1 MEIEVVCGV
10 DEAGRG
16 ALAGPVVAAAVILGN
31 AEIDG
36 IRDSKKLSPE
46 RRERLAALIAEECVD
61 FAYGVASVEEIEKA
75 NILNA
80 TMAAMQRAIA
90 KIVIVPDKV
99 LVDGNRE
106 PDLPY
111 PCEAI
116 IDGDD
121 LVAEISAA
129 SILAKVERDR
139 IMGELAQEHPAYG
152 FEVHKGY
159 GTEAHMG
166 ALSEHGPSPH
176 HRRKFA
182 PVRKLIEERGG

>member
-16 ALAGPVVAAAVILGN
+16 SLAGPVVAAAVILGN
-31 AEIDG
+31 AEIEG
-36 IRDSKKLSPE
+36 IRDSKRLSAE
-46 RRERLAALIAEECVD
+46 RRERLAESIAEECVD
-61 FAYGVASVEEIEKA
+61 FAYGIASVEEIEEV

-99 LVDGNRE
+99 LVDGNRS

-121 LVAEISAA
+121 LIAEISAA

-139 IMGELAQEHPAYG
+139 IMAELALEHPAYG
-152 FEVHKGY
+152 FEIHKGY
-159 GTEAHMG
+159 GTEAHMS
-166 ALSEHGPSPH
+166 ALEEHGPSAH

-182 PVRKLIEERGG
+182 PVRKMLEGRGS

>member
-36 IRDSKKLSPE
+36 VRDSKKLSPE

-99 LVDGNRE
+99 LVDGTRE

-111 PCEAI
+111 PCEAN